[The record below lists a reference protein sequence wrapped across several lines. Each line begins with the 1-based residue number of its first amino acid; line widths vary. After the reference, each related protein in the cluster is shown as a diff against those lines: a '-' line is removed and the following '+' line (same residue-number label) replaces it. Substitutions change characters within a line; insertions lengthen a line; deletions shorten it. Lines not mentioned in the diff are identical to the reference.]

1 MQAKLSKIKLVITD
15 VDGVLTDGSLYYG
28 ADDSVAN
35 AGVEILKVF
44 NARDGLGTKMLLN
57 NGVQVAILSGRD
69 SKVLRKR
76 IADLGIS
83 LFSLGKLDK
92 QTACLDLIEQAG
104 VTAEETVFLGDDSID
119 LPAFE
124 ICGLAYAVAD
134 AADYIKVKADGVLS
148 KAGGKGAFREL
159 VDLILTA
166 QGKANVF
173 TTAEGFLSSA
183 NKMKQ

>member
-1 MQAKLSKIKLVITD
+1 MQKKLSKIKLVITD

-35 AGVEILKVF
+35 GGVEILKVF

-57 NGVQVAILSGRD
+57 NGIQVAVLSGRD

-76 IADLGIS
+76 IADLGIK
-83 LFSLGKLDK
+83 LFSLKALDK
-92 QTACLDLIEQAG
+92 KTTCLELIQQAG
-104 VTAEETVFLGDDSID
+104 VSAEETVFLGDDSID

-124 ICGLAYAVAD
+124 ICGLAYVVAD
-134 AADYIKVKADGVLS
+134 AADYIKAKADGVLS

-159 VDLILTA
+159 ADLILTA
-166 QGKANVF
+166 QGKAEVF
-173 TTAEGFLSSA
+173 STAEGFLKNA